1 MCEVAQHSARI
12 EYRPTAKVYLYL
24 WESFIASVP
33 LNLIALGFRQ
43 KNVAKKL
50 HDDGLLLNVE
60 PYLQYLPTSEKLLGA
75 GML

>member
-1 MCEVAQHSARI
+1 MRLHSI
-12 EYRPTAKVYLYL
+12 PQESNIDQLPKSISIFG
-24 WESFIASVP
+24 ESFIASVP